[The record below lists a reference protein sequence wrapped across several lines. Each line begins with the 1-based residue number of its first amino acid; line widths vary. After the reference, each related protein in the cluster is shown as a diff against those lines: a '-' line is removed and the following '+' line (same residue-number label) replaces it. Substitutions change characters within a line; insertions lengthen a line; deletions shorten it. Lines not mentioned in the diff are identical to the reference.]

1 MGISSKFQEKS
12 PVWHFGKMDS
22 RVIVSVVVG
31 FVRLFAYK
39 IIIVSGYDSFDNL
52 TISLLSVLLFYL
64 FVQFNI

>member
-12 PVWHFGKMDS
+12 PVWHCGKMDS
-22 RVIVSVVVG
+22 SVIVSVVDG
-31 FVRLFAYK
+31 FVRLSAYK